1 MSERILPQ
9 VIPPVRIDY
18 CGILSEWTSVQER
31 DEQKERDLKGVI
43 LAAGKGTRLYPVT
56 HHIPKPLLPLA
67 NRPTIHYAFD
77 RLKEMG
83 VTDICV
89 VVGEMERQ
97 MRDFLGDGSDQ
108 GVSLSYV
115 RQTQPQ
121 GLAHA
126 VGFTREFVAGEPFVL
141 YLGDAIYG
149 SGFQDYAK
157 RFLESGCANMNI
169 VKAVENPSRFGVAN
183 VEGERIVKLVEKPKH
198 PESNLAMAGL
208 YFFGP
213 QIWDVLPSL
222 QPSARGE
229 YEITDAIQMLIDRG
243 ETVLAGVYDGVW
255 FDTGTLDSFLETS
268 AFLTQGKPLVDPTAE
283 VEGRVGQKT
292 VIGERA
298 TVRCASITDSVVMPG
313 AEVDVRGD
321 IRHAILAGTV
331 RSEGDVSNEILQ
343 GEGVPA

>member
-1 MSERILPQ
+1 MSVKLNDMSE
-9 VIPPVRIDY
+9 
-18 CGILSEWTSVQER
+18 
-31 DEQKERDLKGVI
+31 LKGVI
-43 LAAGKGTRLYPVT
+43 LAAGKGSRLYPVT
-56 HHIPKPLLPLA
+56 HAIPKPLLPLA
-67 NRPTIHYAFD
+67 NRPTLYYAFD

-126 VGFTREFVAGEPFVL
+126 VSFAKAFVGNSPFVL

-149 SGFQDYAK
+149 SGFQTFAQK
-157 RFLESGCANMNI
+157 FLTSDCANLNI
-169 VKAVENPSRFGVAN
+169 VKAVDDPSRFGVAN
-183 VEGERIVKLVEKPKH
+183 VEGDRIVKLVEKPRQ

-208 YFFGP
+208 YFFRP
-213 QIWDVLPSL
+213 DIWDVLPDL
-222 QPSARGE
+222 KPSARGE

-243 ETVLAGVYDGVW
+243 QTVLAGVYEGVW

-268 AFLTQGKPLVDPTAE
+268 HFLTGGKTKIDPTAT
-283 VEGRVGQKT
+283 VDGHAGNGT

-298 TVRCASITDSVVMPG
+298 KVRCIDIEDSVVMPG
-313 AEVDVRGD
+313 ADIFASGS
-321 IRHAILAGTV
+321 IRHSILAGKV
-331 RSEGDVSNEILQ
+331 HHEGSIDGQILLGQ
-343 GEGVPA
+343 EVPA

>member
-1 MSERILPQ
+1 M
-9 VIPPVRIDY
+9 
-18 CGILSEWTSVQER
+18 
-31 DEQKERDLKGVI
+31 KGVI

-56 HHIPKPLLPLA
+56 HNIPKPLLPLG
-67 NRPTIHYAFD
+67 NRPTIYYAFD

-83 VTDICV
+83 VTDICI

-108 GVSLSYV
+108 GVRLSYV
-115 RQTQPQ
+115 RQTEPK

-126 VGFTREFVAGEPFVL
+126 VGFAEDFVDGDNFVL

-149 SGFQDYAK
+149 SGFQSYAK
-157 RFLESGCANMNI
+157 RFLESGCANLDI
-169 VKAVENPSRFGVAN
+169 VKAVEDPSRFGVAV
-183 VEGERIVKLVEKPKH
+183 VEGERIVRLVEKPKN

-213 QIWDVLPSL
+213 QICKVLPDL

-243 ETVLAGVYDGVW
+243 ELVLAGIYDGVW

-268 AFLTQGKPLVDPTAE
+268 MFLTAGNPVVDPTA
-283 VEGRVGQKT
+283 VVQGQVGRGAV
-292 VIGERA
+292 VGERA
-298 TVRCASITDSVVMPG
+298 KLKCTSIEDSVVLPG
-313 AEVDVRGD
+313 ADVQVDGQ
-321 IRHAILAGTV
+321 IRHAILAGRV
-331 RSEGDVSNEILQ
+331 HKAGDVANEILQ
-343 GEGVPA
+343 GEAVPA